1 MIDPK
6 QKLNEIDIKR
16 EGTDLFKEVKESM
29 IPEQK
34 ENRDTS
40 SKTIDLNFQKAEK

>member
-1 MIDPK
+1 M
-6 QKLNEIDIKR
+6 
-16 EGTDLFKEVKESM
+16 T
-29 IPEQK
+29 PEQK